1 MKLEIT
7 DEREITSLYRCL
19 NLLKDHVLKS
29 LGAPPVIEKIIH
41 EIETNHPDI
50 MDREVEDFGR

>member
-1 MKLEIT
+1 MKLGIT

-19 NLLKDHVLKS
+19 LLLRNNVLKS
-29 LGAPPVIEKIIH
+29 LRAPPVIEKIIH